1 MIKGNTVEFDYLGIG
16 SHSWNNIDTP
26 IHFSESAQHNRF
38 AFTVQNKGTETVKFE
53 LVLGNKASLVD
64 TDNAEAGGIRL
75 NGKDGF
81 QASISAG
88 KTQTF
93 VTSYTSAEVKCIALF
108 IDSIDWDPNVPVTM
122 TSGNIVFSNMAFFT
136 EQTQSGV
143 PEFHYSTQ
151 SSQYEFTAEQN
162 GFHVRYTTTAWN
174 TYAGVNVDISNY
186 EELGSFNTLTFKVVN
201 NSSTFTANYTVQIL
215 SDTENTKECE
225 ENGTLKSAAE
235 ICGVK
240 VGKDIDYF
248 TQKEF
253 DLFKENVLQYN
264 AEGKALVIMRP
275 SETEPKIKV
284 YLTAVGLRQKNE
296 RMLRAFQR

>member
-225 ENGTLKSAAE
+225 ENGTFAAGSDQIYKITWDNASPVFRIVIFIDDMWREDGTQNIDVDGDLIFSQFELSFIEQKSSAE
-235 ICGVK
+235 
-240 VGKDIDYF
+240 
-248 TQKEF
+248 
-253 DLFKENVLQYN
+253 
-264 AEGKALVIMRP
+264 
-275 SETEPKIKV
+275 
-284 YLTAVGLRQKNE
+284 
-296 RMLRAFQR
+296 